1 MKKLNTMET
10 FEDGFKIERDG
21 KVIQLTKHEMFEIY
35 WLINAIR
42 GKRVVEDC
50 INSNEF
56 EEEDRKLLDEMMEDD
71 NVCYSINADVM
82 EYLDENFSSVRDDIV
97 DEYLGYMKEGD

>member
-1 MKKLNTMET
+1 MTKLNTMET
-10 FEDGFKIERDG
+10 FDSGFKIEREG

-56 EEEDRKLLDEMMEDD
+56 EEEDRKLLDKMMEDD
-71 NVCYSINADVM
+71 NVCYSINADMM
-82 EYLDENFSSVRDDIV
+82 EYLDENFSYVRDDIV